1 MLGERAFCSVALA
14 GGLHAEIGFLS
25 QPSGGDLGYG
35 FDIVGTEGTL
45 ALRRSVGTDLFL
57 RPGHHR
63 GPLGAAGW
71 ERIAVD
77 EFAGLTPPVTIE
89 GAAGERQALQRRLLR
104 DFLAAIDEGRDP
116 GSSGRDGVAALELSM
131 AVWESHRAGRPV
143 TLPERAHPL
152 ERWRAALA

>member
-1 MLGERAFCSVALA
+1 M
-14 GGLHAEIGFLS
+14 
-25 QPSGGDLGYG
+25 
-35 FDIVGTEGTL
+35 
-45 ALRRSVGTDLFL
+45 
-57 RPGHHR
+57 
-63 GPLGAAGW
+63 PL
-71 ERIAVD
+71 
-77 EFAGLTPPVTIE
+77 AGLTPPVPID

-143 TLPERAHPL
+143 ALPLPERAHPL